1 MSPIT
6 INRRIIVE
14 HSVQRETITLALFS
28 TMCCS
33 GLLRSGEKREKRTKN
48 IYKSVPSF
56 VMVDPIFLIGSCALA
71 KPIQMTEQPEGG
83 KKLSGL

>member
-1 MSPIT
+1 MG
-6 INRRIIVE
+6 RK
-14 HSVQRETITLALFS
+14 
-28 TMCCS
+28 
-33 GLLRSGEKREKRTKN
+33 EKKGQK

-71 KPIQMTEQPEGG
+71 KPVQMTEQPEGG